1 MAQDPK
7 YIGDIL
13 YVVLFTLGGIGLAV
27 APLVLALF
35 IAARRTRQ
43 YGNKASQAIE
53 CGMEPIGDAWVR
65 FGAVYY
71 LYAIIFVAFAVD
83 VLYLFPIAM
92 VYNKDFP
99 IRDFVEMAL
108 FVGVLALVVVY
119 AWKKKVFQW
128 ERKIYPKP

>member
-7 YIGDIL
+7 FVGDIL

-27 APLVLALF
+27 APLILALF

-43 YGNKASQAIE
+43 YGNKADQAIE

-83 VLYLFPIAM
+83 VLYLFPVAM
-92 VYNKDFP
+92 VYNTEFP
-99 IRDFVEMAL
+99 IRDFVELVL
-108 FVGVLALVVVY
+108 FLGILSLVVVY

-128 ERKIYPKP
+128 ERKTYPKP